1 MRARR
6 YTKKPYIDG
15 EYTSTETCIAV
26 NADKPT
32 ILAQQRTHTWKETYK
47 RAIYRWEIHY
57 STNLYRH
64 RRSKTDDICPAQ
76 RLPPLQHSTPPVH
89 MYVERSQ
96 KEPCTCSKEPCT
108 TSKEPCTFSKEPCM
122 FCKESCTFSKE
133 PCTFPKSP
141 ARSRKSS
148 ARSQK
153 NPARSQKSHHT
164 FSEEL
169 YTIPKETY
177 IQQ

>member
-1 MRARR
+1 MIE
-6 YTKKPYIDG
+6 KNIIKH
-15 EYTSTETCIAV
+15 TCIAV
-26 NADKPT
+26 DALTPT
-32 ILAQQRTHTWKETYK
+32 ILAQHRVYACKEIYQRAVYK
-47 RAIYRWEIHY
+47 WEIHY

-76 RLPPLQHSTPPVH
+76 HLPPLQHSTPPVH
-89 MYVERSQ
+89 MYVARSQ
-96 KEPCTCSKEPCT
+96 KELCTCSKEPCTCSKEPCT

-153 NPARSQKSHHT
+153 SPARSQKSHHT